1 MSNDFNT
8 PVIEEFRANHG
19 RVSGMFDGARLI
31 LLTTTGARSGRRHT
45 VPLGYLRDRDDRV
58 LVIASAGGSPRHPAW
73 FHNLRADPVVTV
85 EDGAFIYEATA
96 EVLTGAA
103 RDDAWA
109 RATETSDGWDGYQRR
124 SGRTLPIVAL
134 TPIPGPPRFNGTS
147 PGDMLRVVHD
157 AFRRELALI
166 RAEVAAS
173 GTALGAQLRI
183 NCLSLC
189 SGLHGHHVREDQGM
203 FPALEHA
210 DPGLAPTIARLRAEH
225 QTVAELVER
234 LRAALADPDLT
245 RAALIAEVDALTG
258 DLERHLA
265 YEEEALIPVLDGA

>member
-1 MSNDFNT
+1 MPNDFNI
-8 PVIEEFRANHG
+8 PVIDEFRANQG
-19 RVSGMFDGARLI
+19 RVSGMFEGARLI
-31 LLTTTGARSGRRHT
+31 LLTTTGARSGRPHT
-45 VPLGYLRDRDDRV
+45 VPLGFLRDRDDRL

-73 FHNLRADPVVTV
+73 FHNLRADPVATV

-96 EVLTGAA
+96 SVLTGAE

-109 RATETSDGWDGYQRR
+109 RAAETSDGWDGYQRS

-134 TPIPGPPRFNGTS
+134 TPIPGPPRFTGST

-157 AFRRELALI
+157 AFRRELSLI

-173 GTALGAQLRI
+173 GPALGAQLRI

-189 SGLHGHHVREDQGM
+189 TGLHGHHVREDQGM

-210 DPGLAPTIARLRAEH
+210 HPDLGPTIARLRAEH
-225 QTVAELVER
+225 ETVATLLAR
-234 LRAALADPDLT
+234 LRAALADPGLT
-245 RAALIAEVDALTG
+245 REALITEVDALTA
-258 DLERHLA
+258 DLLRHLD
-265 YEEEALIPVLDGA
+265 YEEEALTPILNGA